1 MQLIKVNGQDFP
13 WEEGLVVK
21 AVLQMRNFTYP
32 AIIVAINGVW
42 ISEDEFETASINDG
56 DDVQV
61 IHLIAGG

>member
-1 MQLIKVNGQDFP
+1 MKLTRVNGQDFP
-13 WEEGLVVK
+13 WEEGLVIK
-21 AVLQMRNFTYP
+21 AVLQRKNFTYP

-42 ISEDEFETASINDG
+42 ISEEEFETASVKEG